1 MKRVTILV
9 PETAVMEAIGD
20 PMYLF
25 NTVNEFLTNA
35 GKPALFDVK
44 LVGISKE
51 VSLMNGLVSVHP
63 QMLLEEVRATDLII
77 IPAIGRNFQEAITKN
92 ETFLPWL
99 VQHYKNGAEIASLC
113 TGAFLL
119 ASSGLLNGKK
129 CSTHWLFANEFR
141 MMFPEVKLVD
151 GCIITEDDRIYS
163 SGGANSYWNL
173 LLCLIEKYTNREM
186 AILAAKFFAID
197 INRDSQSS
205 FMVFQGQK
213 NHNDEAVKNA
223 QNYMEGNFQG
233 KITVDHLAEKFAV
246 GRRSFERR
254 FKKAT
259 NNTVIEYFQRLKVE
273 AAKRCFESS
282 RKNITEV
289 MYDVGYTDAKAFRDV
304 FKKITGLSP
313 IDYRNKYNKQ
323 LYEVSTLPH

>member
-1 MKRVTILV
+1 MKKVTILV
-9 PETAVMEAIGD
+9 PEAAVMEAIGD
-20 PMYLF
+20 PIYLF
-25 NTVNEFLTNA
+25 NTVNEFLTA
-35 GKPALFDVK
+35 SGKPAIFDIAS
-44 LVGISKE
+44 VGLKKK
-51 VSLMNGLVSVHP
+51 VNLLNGLITVNP
-63 QMLLEEVRATDLII
+63 NLLLQDAKDADLII
-77 IPAIGRNFQEAITKN
+77 IPALYGKPQEALAKN
-92 ETFLPWL
+92 KNFIPWL
-99 VQHYKNGAEIASLC
+99 QEQYENGAEIASLC

-119 ASSGLLNGKK
+119 ASSGLLKGKK
-129 CSTHWLFANEFR
+129 CSTHWHYANEFKGL
-141 MMFPEVKLVD
+141 FPDVELVD
-151 GCIITEDDRIYS
+151 GCIITEDDRVYS

-173 LLCLIEKYTNREM
+173 LLYLVEKYTNREM
-186 AILAAKFFAID
+186 AILAAKYFAID
-197 INRDSQSS
+197 ISRDNQNS

-223 QNYMEGNFQG
+223 QNYMEGNFQD

-289 MYDVGYTDAKAFRDV
+289 MYDVGYTDSKAFRDV

-313 IDYRNKYNKQ
+313 IDYRNKYNRQ
-323 LYEVSTLPH
+323 QFELSTLSP

>member
-1 MKRVTILV
+1 MKKVIILV
-9 PETAVMEAIGD
+9 PEEAVMESIGD
-20 PMYLF
+20 PIYLF
-25 NTVNEFLTNA
+25 NTVNEFLTAA
-35 GKPALFDVK
+35 GKPALFHVE
-44 LVGISKE
+44 LAGLQKE
-51 VSLMNGLVSVHP
+51 VSLLNGLVTIHP
-63 QMLLEEVRATDLII
+63 HVLLEEVSSTDLVI
-77 IPAIGRNFQEAITKN
+77 IPALFGCKDEAVEKN
-92 ETFLPWL
+92 KAFLPWITK
-99 VQHYKNGAEIASLC
+99 QYAQGAELASLC

-119 ASSGLLNGKK
+119 AASGLLKGKK
-129 CSTHWLFANEFR
+129 CSTHWHAANDFR
-141 MMFPEVKLVD
+141 TMFPEVQLVN
-151 GCIITEDDRIYS
+151 GTIITEEERIYS

-173 LLCLIEKYTNREM
+173 LLYLVEKFANREM
-186 AILAAKFFAID
+186 AILAAKYFAID
-197 INRDSQSS
+197 INRDNQNS

-223 QNYMEGNFQG
+223 QNYMEGNFQD
-233 KITVDHLAEKFAV
+233 KITVDHLAEKFAI

-313 IDYRNKYNKQ
+313 IDYRNKYNRLQ
-323 LYEVSTLPH
+323 FELSTHPQ